1 MKRKA
6 RGIALVELL
15 VVIALVSVII
25 SAVAICLHG
34 MYRANRRTR
43 ESMAGRT
50 AISRLSLRFRADAH
64 AAVDAAVEVEASEK
78 PASVVFSQPAGRT
91 VEYRFER
98 SRVLRVVRQDDEVA
112 HRDAFRLPRRTE
124 IQWESADDDKPFV
137 SMVIDYVSESGID
150 ETARQQRVEAAIG
163 LHNSATQGNE

>member
-34 MYRANRRTR
+34 MYRANQRTR

-50 AISRLSLRFRADAH
+50 AISRLSLGFRADAH
-64 AAVDAAVEVEASEK
+64 AAAAAAVDAKTSKK
-78 PASVVFSQPAGRT
+78 PASIVFSQPAGRT
-91 VEYRFER
+91 VGYRFER
-98 SRVLRVVRQDDEVA
+98 SRVLRVVRQDGEVA

-124 IQWESADDDKPFV
+124 IQWESAGDGKPFV
-137 SMVIDYVSESGID
+137 SMVIDYVSESGAD
-150 ETARQQRVEAAIG
+150 ETACQQRVEAAIG
-163 LHNSATQGNE
+163 LHNPATQGNE